1 MLNKV
6 FCCSFCSGNE
16 VLCLSKYMKSQSNR
30 YWSAGYPTLN
40 HEVLLHDDK
49 VYVWSAIRI
58 IRSIFSVRP

>member
-30 YWSAGYPTLN
+30 YWSAGYPMLN
-40 HEVLLHDDK
+40 HEVLLHDGR
-49 VYVWSAIRI
+49 VYVWSAISVVRI
-58 IRSIFSVRP
+58 IRSLFS